1 MCINA
6 LQIEVRTGIASAGSD
21 IHIVEIGGTV
31 GDYEAIL
38 DNKSKTKKIYE
49 KYGWGETNDG
59 QFVVTGRHRHRYEIK
74 TRPLNTHPLFMELIK
89 SLK

>member
-6 LQIEVRTGIASAGSD
+6 LQIEVCTGSN

-49 KYGWGETNDG
+49 KYGT
-59 QFVVTGRHRHRYEIK
+59 I
-74 TRPLNTHPLFMELIK
+74 MI
-89 SLK
+89 